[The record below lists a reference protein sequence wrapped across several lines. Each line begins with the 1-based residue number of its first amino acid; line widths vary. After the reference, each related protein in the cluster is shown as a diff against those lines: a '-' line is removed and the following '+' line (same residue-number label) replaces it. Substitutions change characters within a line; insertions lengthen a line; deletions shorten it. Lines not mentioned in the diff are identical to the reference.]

1 MFRSLKI
8 LENLPGHDER
18 RSTCETMKTS
28 LLQSLIPK
36 VKRGILSNDFAVLH
50 DFLYVYKK
58 MGR

>member
-8 LENLPGHDER
+8 LEKLPGHDER
-18 RSTCETMKTS
+18 KSTCETMKIS
-28 LLQSLIPK
+28 LLQSLAPK
-36 VKRGILSNDFAVLH
+36 VKRGILSNDFILLQ